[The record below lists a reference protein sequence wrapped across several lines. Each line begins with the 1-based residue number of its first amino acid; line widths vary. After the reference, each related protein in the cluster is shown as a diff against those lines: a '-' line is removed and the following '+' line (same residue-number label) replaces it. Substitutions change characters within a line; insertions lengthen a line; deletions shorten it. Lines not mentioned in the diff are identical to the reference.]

1 MGRLSPIVPAL
12 KKLWLKPVAAP
23 PSDDPVSATVD
34 VYYEISHAPID
45 LRPGQRVGV
54 SIPVSEEV
62 EALVLPAR
70 ASYTTSME
78 APGCMNVSRIASMQG
93 VESIFSGLMGTS
105 VVENRSRL
113 NVGRDQRSC

>member
-1 MGRLSPIVPAL
+1 MRRLSDWMGRLSPIVPAL

-23 PSDDPVSATVD
+23 PSADPVSATVD

-45 LRPGQRVGV
+45 LRPGQRVAYP
-54 SIPVSEEV
+54 SVSEEV

-78 APGCMNVSRIASMQG
+78 APGCMNVSRIACMQG

-105 VVENRSRL
+105 VVDE
-113 NVGRDQRSC
+113 